1 MSGEG
6 SALNPRPVLPTDRPI
21 PEGYQEA
28 LPPWTLEAE
37 AWWILPPVP
46 TPWQTKELPR
56 GAIDPFEEGRY
67 RDFQATYTGGLGT
80 IQLIRYHRSPI
91 GPYDELLYVPGNI
104 TYKTGANSS
113 ISGLT
118 MTRIY
123 VSTTASIING
133 NTPKHLAR
141 FEFTKED
148 ESDPL
153 SPIVASVYP
162 VLFKSTS
169 KFSPEPMFSARLAP
183 SRRIP
188 SFPLDLGRVPHFLF
202 DLRLFQPPLT
212 NLGQGNGLVG
222 TEKWC
227 TVAPNFSGE
236 VRVMYTEPKLSK
248 GKLGDGVGFPDVR
261 PMSVGLWWPKV
272 KILADLSVILD
283 EFGKP
288 AAGEHKKTK

>member
-1 MSGEG
+1 MVDPPSGSDAMAG
-6 SALNPRPVLPTDRPI
+6 QGA
-21 PEGYQEA
+21 
-28 LPPWTLEAE
+28 
-37 AWWILPPVP
+37 
-46 TPWQTKELPR
+46 PR

-67 RDFQATYTGGLGT
+67 RDLQATYTGGLGT
-80 IQLIRYHRSPI
+80 IQLIRYRRSPI
-91 GPYDELLYVPGNI
+91 GKFDFNDISSACSFQRICLNPGPYDELLYVPGNM
-104 TYKTGANSS
+104 TYKTGPNSS

-141 FEFTKED
+141 FEFTKEN

-153 SPIVASVYP
+153 SPILASVYP
-162 VLFKSTS
+162 ALPKSTS
-169 KFSPEPMFSARLAP
+169 EFSPKPMFSARLAP

-188 SFPLDLGRVPHFLF
+188 SCPLDLGRVPHFLF

-212 NLGQGNGLVG
+212 DLGQGNGLVG

-236 VRVMYTEPKLSK
+236 VRVMYTEPRLSE
-248 GKLGDGVGFPDVR
+248 GKLGDGIGFPDVR
-261 PMSVGLWWPKV
+261 PMSIGLWWPMV
-272 KILADLSVILD
+272 KILADPSVILD
-283 EFGKP
+283 ESGKP
-288 AAGEHKKTK
+288 VADEHKKTK